1 MLPGPRLIDVARR
14 LLEQQPDPPR
24 RVTLGDV
31 VEIHKPT
38 LFYAFVAL
46 PLVAVIGTVVR
57 ASQPV
62 QLDVLA
68 KLVALVVVGAALIM
82 GWTLFRLR
90 ESLRNGI
97 AATAEIVDASPWAG
111 RIRVNLDGRPLVTAY
126 RSNSLERLAAG
137 DRITVLLDPRK
148 EAVLLTLGRA
158 RV

>member
-1 MLPGPRLIDVARR
+1 
-14 LLEQQPDPPR
+14 
-24 RVTLGDV
+24 LGDV

-111 RIRVNLDGRPLVTAY
+111 RIRVNLDGRPLVSPPVIAS
-126 RSNSLERLAAG
+126 RCCLIPGKKQCFSRWAG
-137 DRITVLLDPRK
+137 RGSSP
-148 EAVLLTLGRA
+148 
-158 RV
+158 

>member
-1 MLPGPRLIDVARR
+1 
-14 LLEQQPDPPR
+14 
-24 RVTLGDV
+24 LGDV

-111 RIRVNLDGRPLVTAY
+111 RIRPLVTAY